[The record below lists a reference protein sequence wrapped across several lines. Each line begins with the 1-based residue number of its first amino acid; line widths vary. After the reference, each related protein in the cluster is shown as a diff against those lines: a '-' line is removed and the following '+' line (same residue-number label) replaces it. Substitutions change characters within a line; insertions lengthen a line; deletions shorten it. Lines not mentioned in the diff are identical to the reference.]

1 MVALHEELVQR
12 MKTVADSD
20 TNDDDDALSVVV
32 FEPSMSD
39 PDLGQVQLQRIE
51 PDQLPVVRQ
60 PNAEKKPAVVTT
72 PATGNGRPAG
82 ARGSPGSSAA
92 VTTPATGDGRP
103 AGARGSSAAVTTPAA
118 GDGRPAGARGS
129 SGQLSR
135 STSYQGQPTP
145 RRGAQLILCINKYGE
160 RQGELKDPLGV
171 ACLSG
176 GEIVVSEWGNK
187 RLQVFDS
194 NGRSLRLIA
203 PGHVNIVTFF
213 VLYVVLLRLNDN
225 SL

>member
-72 PATGNGRPAG
+72 PATGN
-82 ARGSPGSSAA
+82 
-92 VTTPATGDGRP
+92 
-103 AGARGSSAAVTTPAA
+103 
-118 GDGRPAGARGS
+118 GRPAGARGS